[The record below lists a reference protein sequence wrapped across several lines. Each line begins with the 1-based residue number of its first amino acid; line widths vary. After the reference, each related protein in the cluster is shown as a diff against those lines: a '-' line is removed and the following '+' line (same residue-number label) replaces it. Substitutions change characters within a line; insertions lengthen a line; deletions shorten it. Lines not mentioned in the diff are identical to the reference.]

1 MYGFDTADVQESE
14 KALAVLTTD
23 KLNTDEHASKIDGSK
38 APEPSNAQS
47 NEVENVIISKDRPTE
62 IVANLDDEKAA
73 FIQNAI
79 DKGFQHIADDAVDG
93 KYSGKTL
100 LIIMRMMIFCNINVV
115 LSQVHIPT

>member
-1 MYGFDTADVQESE
+1 MQESE

-23 KLNTDEHASKIDGSK
+23 KLNTDEHASKIDGPK
-38 APEPSNAQS
+38 TPEPSNVQS

-79 DKGFQHIADDAVDG
+79 DKGFQHIAADDDVDG
-93 KYSGKTL
+93 KYSAKTL
-100 LIIMRMMIFCNINVV
+100 LIIMRMMILCNINLV
-115 LSQVHIPT
+115 LCQVYEPM